1 MAEVGR
7 RLVVKAKENIQL
19 EAFDVPEPGPGQVL
33 VRVTKSQISAG
44 SEKGS
49 FTREPDPDGHHL
61 GYTLAGRVLSSG
73 DGMEEFKLRDRVITF
88 GSHGSHWVA
97 GPVDDTDILRHLQKI
112 EYDVS
117 DEQACMTRLGD
128 VALHSVRRATLQI
141 DESVAVFGQ
150 GVVGQLATAFCRI
163 NGAYPVIAVDLDD
176 HRLELSKESGA
187 THTVNASKEDA
198 VEAVR
203 DIAGDGAQAVIHA
216 NREPDVLVDCLKS
229 AARFG
234 KVVLVGSPPGTVELG
249 LQVELLRWELD
260 VRGSYGAGMENNPH
274 PYWPWTHQRDR
285 RAIMRMIADG
295 DLRVD
300 HLISHVVKPEQ
311 ANEVYEKIAVGPT
324 GWMGIFFD
332 WEST

>member
-1 MAEVGR
+1 MSEVGR
-7 RLVVKAKENIQL
+7 RLVVTATEHIDI
-19 EAFDVPEPGPGQVL
+19 EEFDVPEPGPGQVL
-33 VRVTKSQISAG
+33 VQVTRSQISAG

-49 FTREPDPDGHHL
+49 FTREPDSDGHHL
-61 GYTLAGRVLSSG
+61 GYTLAGRVASSG
-73 DGMEEFKLRDRVITF
+73 EGMENFKPGDRVITF
-88 GSHGSHWVA
+88 GPHGSHWVA
-97 GPVDDTDILRHLQKI
+97 GPVDDTDILQHLQKI
-112 EYDVS
+112 ESGIS

-163 NGAYPVIAVDLDD
+163 NGAYPVIAVDLDNE
-176 HRLELSKESGA
+176 RLELAKESGA
-187 THTVNASKEDA
+187 THTVNASKGDA

-216 NREPDVLVDCLKS
+216 NRDPEVLVDCMKS

-285 RAIMRMIADG
+285 KAIMRMIANG

-300 HLISHVVKPEQ
+300 HLISHVVKPEE
-311 ANEVYEKIAVGPT
+311 ANEVYGKIASGPT

-332 WEST
+332 WESA